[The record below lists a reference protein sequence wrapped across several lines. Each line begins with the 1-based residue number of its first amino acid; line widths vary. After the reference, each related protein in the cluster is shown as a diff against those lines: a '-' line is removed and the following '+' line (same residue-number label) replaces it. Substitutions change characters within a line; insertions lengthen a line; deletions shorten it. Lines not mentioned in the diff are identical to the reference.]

1 MSSRTRTLARDRRRR
16 VGLAVLLLLGSDTFA
31 VTKGPTEDSL
41 WYYEIGGAEPVV
53 SAGEPFGHVGNARR
67 FCPTGDGL

>member
-16 VGLAVLLLLGSDTFA
+16 VGLAILLLLGSDTFA

-41 WYYEIGGAEPVV
+41 WYYEIGGAEPVSV
-53 SAGEPFGHVGNARR
+53 PANPCGHVGDAGR
-67 FCPTGDGL
+67 FRPTGDGL